1 MQHPAES
8 RSGACSSGAPSSPWS
23 PLPPALRKGEAAVPF
38 SYPFTL
44 LSLIALF
51 LCPASH
57 ELVKMGHM
65 ALLESGG
72 GGWQVARFRHMV
84 GFYFNGALIDI

>member
-23 PLPPALRKGEAAVPF
+23 PLPPALRKGEVAAHF
-38 SYPFTL
+38 SHPPTL

-51 LCPASH
+51 LSPASH
-57 ELVKMGHM
+57 ELVKMGHV
-65 ALLESGG
+65 ALLELGG
-72 GGWQVARFRHMV
+72 GGGKLPGSSIWL
-84 GFYFNGALIDI
+84 GFILMGRS